1 MERVKSV
8 ERRIEWYCP
17 QISRASCLCLPQSRA
32 QWKASKCSCSMTYV
46 CVHTHLDYQYIC
58 STCSCALI
66 RCLHM
71 YHVHGRIAF
80 LGVSLYS
87 MCVCVNLMYIPVKSH
102 VALYTAFVL
111 GFRMCIL
118 SFWIAA
124 PVIYYIIRWRPWLC
138 ITYIV
143 HCGSVFPVL
152 DIQCLWCTVHLLS
165 VYMNDVWVTVYPVW
179 GATIDL
185 GGSISHFGW
194 SEDFHSWLNDHAF
207 VFRNAQCLS

>member
-1 MERVKSV
+1 MERIKSV

-138 ITYIV
+138 IYV
-143 HCGSVFPVL
+143 HSS
-152 DIQCLWCTVHLLS
+152 LWK
-165 VYMNDVWVTVYPVW
+165 
-179 GATIDL
+179 
-185 GGSISHFGW
+185 
-194 SEDFHSWLNDHAF
+194 
-207 VFRNAQCLS
+207 CLSCFRHTVLMVHSTSVVCVYEWCVSDRVSCVGCYHWLRRLHFPFRMVWRLSQLIEWSCLCV